1 MTATKLATDL
11 SKGSRPFSH
20 SATCL
25 PILLLHLGKVV
36 LRRTE
41 VGERL
46 VEMVVEVVLA
56 RRDLL
61 QRAVDVLVQPGEL

>member
-11 SKGSRPFSH
+11 GKGSRPFSH

-36 LRRTE
+36 LRRAE
-41 VGERL
+41 VGQRL
-46 VEMVVEVVLA
+46 VEMVVEVVLT

>member
-1 MTATKLATDL
+1 MTATKLANDL
-11 SKGSRPFSH
+11 GKGASPFSH
-20 SATCL
+20 STACL
-25 PILLLHLGKVV
+25 PILLLHLSKVV

-46 VEMVVEVVLA
+46 VGMVVEVVLA